1 MNVGEVAAAAGV
13 SVRTLHHWDAVGLL
27 VPRKGPNGYRDYGPA
42 ELARLHQVLTY
53 RELGFGLEEV
63 KALLDDPDV
72 DALAH
77 LRRQQ
82 ELLAD
87 RIARL
92 QSVAALVRR
101 AVEAKSM
108 GIELDP
114 HELREVFGDED
125 PTQHA
130 DEARERWGDTDAWAQ
145 SHARTSSYDK
155 QDWLRVKAAADDLER
170 RFADALAAGEP
181 ADGELA
187 RGLAEEHRQSISRDF
202 YTCSLEQHASLA
214 DLYVTDE
221 RFAAHYDRRTPGLA
235 QYVHDAAKANA
246 AARGGEVDR

>member
-1 MNVGEVAAAAGV
+1 MNVGEVAAAAGL

-27 VPRKGPNGYRDYGPA
+27 VPHKAANGYRDYGPA
-42 ELARLHQVLTY
+42 ELERLRQVLTY
-53 RELGFGLEEV
+53 RELGFGLDQV

-92 QSVAALVRR
+92 QDVAALVHR

-108 GIELDP
+108 GIDLEP
-114 HELREVFGDED
+114 HELREVFGEQD

-130 DEARERWGDTDAWAQ
+130 AEAHGRWGQTDAWKQ
-145 SHARTSSYDK
+145 SHARTSSYSK
-155 QDWLRVKAAADDLER
+155 QDWLRVQAEMADVQERLAAALS
-170 RFADALAAGEP
+170 AGLP
-181 ADGELA
+181 ASSPEA
-187 RGLAEEHRQSISRDF
+187 QSLAEEHRQHISRSYYD
-202 YTCSLEQHASLA
+202 CSPEMHVALA
-214 DLYVTDE
+214 QMYLSDE
-221 RFAAHYDRRTPGLA
+221 RFTAHYERVAPGLA
-235 QYVHDAAKANA
+235 QYVHDAVQA
-246 AARGGEVDR
+246 AARG